1 MAEKDT
7 WEPRENLGNAEDLV
21 QEFKEEYSK
30 IGRVRKRNNEENRK
44 KELLSRYTVKML
56 YRQDNKK
63 FDKECWE

>member
-56 YRQDNKK
+56 YR
-63 FDKECWE
+63 

>member
-63 FDKECWE
+63 FDKEYWE